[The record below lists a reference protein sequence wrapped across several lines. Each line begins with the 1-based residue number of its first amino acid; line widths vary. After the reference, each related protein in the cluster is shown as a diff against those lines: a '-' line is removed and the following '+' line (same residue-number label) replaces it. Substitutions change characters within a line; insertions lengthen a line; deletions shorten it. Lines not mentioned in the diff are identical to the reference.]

1 MMQRFLLARYSRI
14 LWAVSSLM
22 SLVATEAARFAL
34 PQGWICIHRRP
45 MMGAMVCDRSGS
57 VLVEIRRRL
66 FIAPHGLVGLTGL
79 VLVVLIMTS
88 LTNSAARRL
97 LLATILSLVVL
108 HQRVVAWRES
118 SSV

>member
-1 MMQRFLLARYSRI
+1 
-14 LWAVSSLM
+14 M

-34 PQGWICIHRRP
+34 PQGWIRIHRRP
-45 MMGAMVCDRSGS
+45 MMGTMVCDRSGS

-88 LTNSAARRL
+88 LTNSTVRRL
-97 LLATILSLVVL
+97 LLAAILSLVVL
-108 HQRVVAWRES
+108 HQRVVAGRES